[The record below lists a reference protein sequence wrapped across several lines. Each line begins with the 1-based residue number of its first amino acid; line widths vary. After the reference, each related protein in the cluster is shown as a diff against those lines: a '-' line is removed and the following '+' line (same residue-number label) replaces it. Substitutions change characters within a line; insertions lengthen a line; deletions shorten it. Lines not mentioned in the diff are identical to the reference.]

1 LRSSNAPEGGTEELG
16 NGPRGKRSH
25 WHHGPWH
32 HRPSREYMGFRVA
45 SEITDPALVVA
56 QFGVVSGRF
65 DVVSV
70 LNLEH

>member
-1 LRSSNAPEGGTEELG
+1 
-16 NGPRGKRSH
+16 
-25 WHHGPWH
+25 
-32 HRPSREYMGFRVA
+32 MGFRAA